1 VRWVMAISRYE
12 EMNDMKLDIF
22 KEMGSIGGG
31 NAATALSSMLNARVS
46 MALPRAEI
54 LEFNDALARLG
65 DPEIVIAGVLVEL
78 TGEIQGIMLFIIPE
92 EFSDEVLFRMLGKT
106 RTALLEL
113 DEIESSVLTEIGNIV
128 ISSYVTALSSLAG
141 VEVELSVPQLAVNM
155 LGGIMS
161 LPMAMM
167 GQQSDRIMMVTGE
180 FNIDDKALNSGMLLL
195 PDVES
200 LNILMKKLG
209 VD

>member
-1 VRWVMAISRYE
+1 MAISRYE

-161 LPMAMM
+161 LTIAMM
-167 GQQSDRIMMVTGE
+167 GQKSDRIMMVTGE

>member
-1 VRWVMAISRYE
+1 
-12 EMNDMKLDIF
+12 MNDMKLDIF

-128 ISSYVTALSSLAG
+128 ISSYITALSSLAG

-161 LPMAMM
+161 LPMSMM

-195 PDVES
+195 PNVES

>member
-1 VRWVMAISRYE
+1 MAISRYE
-12 EMNDMKLDIF
+12 EMNDMKLDIL

-54 LEFNDALARLG
+54 LEFNEALARLG

-92 EFSDEVLFRMLGKT
+92 VFSDEVLFRMLGKT

-128 ISSYVTALSSLAG
+128 ISSYITALPSLAG

>member
-1 VRWVMAISRYE
+1 MAISRYE

-141 VEVELSVPQLAVNM
+141 VEVELSFPQLAVNM

-195 PDVES
+195 PNVES

>member
-1 VRWVMAISRYE
+1 MAISRYE
-12 EMNDMKLDIF
+12 EMNDMKLDIL

-54 LEFNDALARLG
+54 LEFNEALARLG
-65 DPEIVIAGVLVEL
+65 DPEIVIAGVLVQL

-92 EFSDEVLFRMLGKT
+92 VFSDEVLFRMLGKT

-128 ISSYVTALSSLAG
+128 ISSYITALSSLAG

>member
-1 VRWVMAISRYE
+1 MAISRYE
-12 EMNDMKLDIF
+12 EINEMEKDIF
-22 KEMGSIGGG
+22 KEIGSIGGG
-31 NAATALSSMLNARVS
+31 NAATALSSLLSAQVNMLVPRV
-46 MALPRAEI
+46 EI
-54 LEFNDALARLG
+54 LEFNEAMAKLG
-65 DPEIVIAGVLVEL
+65 DPEEIVAAVMVQLSGEL
-78 TGEIQGIMLFIIPE
+78 QGIMLFTAPG
-92 EFSDEVLFRMLGKT
+92 EFTDEVVFRMFGKT
-106 RTALLEL
+106 KVSLLEL
-113 DEIESSVLTEIGNIV
+113 DEIDISALTEIGNIV
-128 ISSYVTALSSLAG
+128 ISSYINALSALTG

-167 GQQSDRIMMVTGE
+167 GQHSDGIMMVTGE
-180 FNIDDKALNSGMLLL
+180 FDIEGKALRSGMLLL

>member
-1 VRWVMAISRYE
+1 MAISRYE

-78 TGEIQGIMLFIIPE
+78 TGEIQGIMLCIIPE

-195 PDVES
+195 PNVES

>member
-1 VRWVMAISRYE
+1 MAISRYE

-92 EFSDEVLFRMLGKT
+92 ELSDEVLFRMLGKT

-195 PDVES
+195 PNVES

>member
-1 VRWVMAISRYE
+1 MAISRYE

-128 ISSYVTALSSLAG
+128 ISSYVTALSALAG

-195 PDVES
+195 PNVES

>member
-1 VRWVMAISRYE
+1 MAISRYE

-167 GQQSDRIMMVTGE
+167 GQ
-180 FNIDDKALNSGMLLL
+180 
-195 PDVES
+195 
-200 LNILMKKLG
+200 
-209 VD
+209 

>member
-1 VRWVMAISRYE
+1 MAISRYE

-128 ISSYVTALSSLAG
+128 ISSYITALSSLAG

-195 PDVES
+195 PNVES